1 MKFEMGR
8 QPFRRQGCIPATC
21 ALLACLV
28 GLAGCS
34 PANFFHQR
42 EGGEIAKP
50 QQPTPGANQPYP
62 NLASVPPAPAAPN
75 QAELSA
81 ITNGLIA
88 DRAHAQYLAEGAP
101 LPDPSSPQASPGLFG
116 VGTASPPAPP
126 SLAPPPAGTA
136 TASLPA
142 ATAPPL
148 APSAGTATAS
158 LPAATAPPPAPVRPP
173 ARAPV
178 AAVQSTPLP
187 AIFAACSHAWAGAAD
202 CRDPACIDERAH
214 PVGGADSGAE
224 HAVAHCGPSDSDCG
238 RPWAGAADFQRA
250 ARAACICE
258 CADPGAGADHSWREW
273 SRCCVR
279 AGSAALTEG
288 DVAALKSLAARRG
301 NKVIEA
307 LGRGDGVG
315 NAPAAQAQAVT
326 LGFARAQA
334 IAKALRDSGV
344 PENAIQV
351 MSFASGRGGAAQLV
365 E

>member
-1 MKFEMGR
+1 MGR
-8 QPFRRQGCIPATC
+8 QPFRRQGCIPAPC

-62 NLASVPPAPAAPN
+62 NLASVPPAPTLPN

-126 SLAPPPAGTA
+126 SLAPPPAGAA

-142 ATAPPL
+142 ATAPPPP
-148 APSAGTATAS
+148 PSAGTATAS

-178 AAVQSTPLP
+178 GAVQSTPLP
-187 AIFAACSHAWAGAAD
+187 AVSPPAPAAATPGPVPQSAGAP
-202 CRDPACIDERAH
+202 PASTNVPARA
-214 PVGGADSGAE
+214 PAQAAVQSAPLSTVVPPAPA
-224 HAVAHCGPSDSDCG
+224 AVAPGPVPQISNAPPAPPAFASVPTQAPAQTTVSANGVDVAFG
-238 RPWAGAADFQRA
+238 
-250 ARAACICE
+250 
-258 CADPGAGADHSWREW
+258 
-273 SRCCVR
+273 

-334 IAKALRDSGV
+334 IAKALRDAGV

>member
-158 LPAATAPPPAPVRPP
+158 LPAATAPPPAPVRTAGAS
-173 ARAPV
+173 ARRCGAEHPV
-178 AAVQSTPLP
+178 AGSESAG
-187 AIFAACSHAWAGAAD
+187 CSHAWAGAAD

-224 HAVAHCGPSDSDCG
+224 HAVAHCGPADSDCG

-273 SRCCVR
+273 SGCRVR
-279 AGSAALTEG
+279 GGIGGA
-288 DVAALKSLAARRG
+288 D
-301 NKVIEA
+301 
-307 LGRGDGVG
+307 GR
-315 NAPAAQAQAVT
+315 
-326 LGFARAQA
+326 
-334 IAKALRDSGV
+334 
-344 PENAIQV
+344 
-351 MSFASGRGGAAQLV
+351 GRGGVKVSGRAAGQQGHRGAGPGRWGRQCAGRAGPGGNAGICPRAGDRQGAARLPAFRRMQFR
-365 E
+365 